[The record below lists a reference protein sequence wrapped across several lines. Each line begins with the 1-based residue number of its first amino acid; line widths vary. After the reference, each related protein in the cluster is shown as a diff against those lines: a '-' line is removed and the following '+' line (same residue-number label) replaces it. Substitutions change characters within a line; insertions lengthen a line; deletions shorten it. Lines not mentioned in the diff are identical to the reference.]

1 MLWKAKVDLNGTPNV
16 ITNVQRVSVSGGRQ
30 ALVDNYGSGRCTI
43 TCRYPTGYA
52 SPISGLVPGATIT
65 VSLEDMQFNNIV
77 SVFYGYV
84 SDVEVQYGMPYSAGV
99 GNADYLVIHCET
111 ALAKLARASGNG
123 YGMAAGT
130 VTAQAATATTQSK
143 VTVDAD
149 STASVSGATVS
160 GSWADWLNQLA
171 VTIGG
176 RIVDDVT
183 VTLIDQRPAG
193 VITGLLSDATSPG
206 ASDLRYD
213 SIQFDSL
220 AQNYFTQVTVDPE
233 SYAAQTVSNIPVGES
248 ARNYTVNTYS
258 GSDGQTTDLANFYL
272 SQFGTPSIGISEV
285 SLSLNTV
292 ATNAQVLTVQSIFG
306 NTSPVA
312 MQIGVLFRGTTYTC
326 IIEGFNI
333 TATPGEQSV
342 QFYVSDNALNNFLI
356 LDNTNFGRLDYNKLG
371 F

>member
-16 ITNVQRVSVSGGRQ
+16 ITNVQQVSVSGGRQ
-30 ALVDNYGSGRCTI
+30 ALVDNYGSSRCTI

-52 SPISGLVPGATIT
+52 SPISGLVPGATIN
-65 VSLEDMQFNNIV
+65 VLLEDMQFGQITN
-77 SVFYGYV
+77 VFYGYV
-84 SDVEVQYGMPYSAGV
+84 SDVEVQYGIPYAAGV
-99 GNADYLVIHCET
+99 GNADYLVITCET

-130 VTAQAATATTQSK
+130 VAAQVATATTQSK
-143 VTVDAD
+143 VTVDSD
-149 STASVSGATVS
+149 STVSVSGATVS

-176 RIVDDVT
+176 RITDDVS
-183 VTLIDQRPAG
+183 VTLYDQRPSG
-193 VITGLLSDATSPG
+193 VMTGALSDATSLS

-233 SYAAQTVSNIPVGES
+233 SYATQTVSNIPVGES

-285 SLSLNTV
+285 GFSLNT
-292 ATNAQVLTVQSIFG
+292 LTTQTQCQTILALFAAP
-306 NTSPVA
+306 SPVA
-312 MQIGVLFRGTTYTC
+312 LQMNVVFRGTTYTC

-333 TATPGEQSV
+333 TATPAEQSV
-342 QFYVSDNALNNFLI
+342 QLYVSDNSLNNFLI
-356 LDNTNFGRLDYNKLG
+356 LNNTNFGRLDYNKLG